1 VTGVGLTGVS
11 LADLKELARAID
23 QGRLLCPIARAGL
36 QAVGFGHL
44 VDAVA
49 VLSAVDRSTAIAIV
63 EVAIAER
70 ELRPVPRL
78 DLVWTGPE
86 PRASES
92 RDTAVVVR
100 QLFGEARK
108 SVVIAGFSF
117 DHGADI
123 FRPLHA
129 VMRDHGV
136 AVDIFLDIP
145 RQERVGGDTDAFV
158 TEAVDSFLQENWP
171 FGDPSPTVYYDPR
184 TIAPGSC
191 ASLHAK
197 CIVVDDKKA
206 LVTSA
211 NFTDRGQTRNIE
223 AGVLIEDPGFA
234 SRLAGQ
240 WRGLVE
246 ANLVVTAFG

>member
-1 VTGVGLTGVS
+1 MTRVGLTDVS
-11 LADLKELARAID
+11 LADLKELLRAIE
-23 QGRLLCPIARAGL
+23 QGRLGCPATKAGL
-36 QAVGFGHL
+36 QAAGFGHL
-44 VDAVA
+44 ADSAA
-49 VLSAVDRSTAIAIV
+49 VLSGLDAAATRMIV

-86 PRASES
+86 PRVSES

-100 QLFGEARK
+100 QIFAEARRN
-108 SVVIAGFSF
+108 VVIAGYWF
-117 DHGADI
+117 DHGAEI
-123 FRPLHA
+123 LHPLHA

-136 AVDIFLDIP
+136 VVDVFLDIP
-145 RQERVGGDTDAFV
+145 GEAPSKSEMDALAAEKV
-158 TEAVDSFLQENWP
+158 QAFLRDNWP
-171 FGDPSPTVYYDPR
+171 FGDPRPTIYYDPR
-184 TIAPGSC
+184 TLAPGSRV
-191 ASLHAK
+191 SLHAK
-197 CIVVDDKKA
+197 CIVVDDRKA

-246 ANLVVTAFG
+246 AGLVVRAGP

>member
-1 VTGVGLTGVS
+1 VNGLGLTDVS
-11 LADLKELARAID
+11 LADLKDVVRAIVT
-23 QGRLLCPIARAGL
+23 GHLSCPLTRAGL
-36 QAVGFGHL
+36 QAAGFGHIA
-44 VDAVA
+44 DIAD
-49 VLSAVDRSTAIAIV
+49 VLTKFDEPGTAISLV
-63 EVAIAER
+63 VADR
-70 ELRPVPRL
+70 EHRPVPRL
-78 DLVWTGPE
+78 ELVWTGPE
-86 PRASES
+86 PRVSES

-100 QLFGEARK
+100 QLFADARQR
-108 SVVIAGFSF
+108 VLIAGFSF

-136 AVDIFLDIP
+136 VVDVFLDIP
-145 RQERVGGDTDAFV
+145 RQERTEGDTDAFAA
-158 TEAVDSFLQENWP
+158 EAVDSFFRKNWP

-184 TIAPGSC
+184 TVAPGSR

-197 CIVVDDKKA
+197 CIVVDDRKA

-211 NFTDRGQTRNIE
+211 NFTDRGQSRNIE
-223 AGVLIEDPGFA
+223 VGVLVEDSGFA

-246 ANLVVTAFG
+246 AGLVVPVLR